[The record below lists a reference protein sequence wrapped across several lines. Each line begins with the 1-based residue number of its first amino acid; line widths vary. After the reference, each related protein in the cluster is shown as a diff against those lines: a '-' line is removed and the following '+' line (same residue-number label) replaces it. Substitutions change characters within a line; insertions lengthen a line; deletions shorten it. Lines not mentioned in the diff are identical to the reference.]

1 MAMKGDFMSGKPSLF
16 GLGALLIVG
25 YADAAQQVS
34 HEQAL
39 KKNGDQIQLPHT
51 PDNVTTHQNTE
62 HAQTTPLIL
71 DSHRHEMKHGANG
84 DALTQPRQAKTPHG
98 TAVENSREEDELAP

>member
-1 MAMKGDFMSGKPSLF
+1 MAMKGDFMRGKPWLF

-51 PDNVTTHQNTE
+51 PDNVTTHQNIDR
-62 HAQTTPLIL
+62 AQTTPLML
-71 DSHRHEMKHGANG
+71 DSHRHEMKHGASG
-84 DALTQPRQAKTPHG
+84 DALSQPRQVETPFG
-98 TAVENSREEDELAP
+98 TAVENNRGEDDIAP